1 MMTNKY
7 FWIVLLGFGLSGLA
21 QQGNQESYRFSLQ
34 EAINFAV
41 DSSYSAINAR
51 KDVLAA
57 MKQKWETTADGL
69 PQISANVDYQYS
81 PIIQITPVPGGE
93 LFGGEPGE
101 FVPVQFTPRQNMNA
115 TAQLNQLIF
124 DGSYIVAL
132 RAAKTFL
139 EYSANFEEKTK
150 LEVRRSVI
158 DAYGNVLL
166 LEESIAI
173 LEKNL
178 ASAEANLNETQRT
191 FENGLAEEED
201 VEQLEITYIQL
212 ENELRNAKRNH
223 QITKETLNF
232 VLGIP
237 ITIPVELTD
246 ELSNLADKEMMA
258 EELLEEDLQLESNID
273 FKIADNLVQQRE
285 LEWQLERSKALPSLS
300 AFANYGYLSFSENF
314 NFFSSNADWFDFSI
328 VGLNLNIPI
337 FSSLQRDARTKRAQ
351 IALEQAEVELDE
363 SIQQLRLETNR
374 AKSDFAYATETY
386 ITSQRNLD
394 LAERIEEKNDAKFK
408 EGVASSFELRQAQQ
422 QLYSAQNEYLQAMLE
437 VISSKAQL
445 ETILNK
451 PLKE

>member
-1 MMTNKY
+1 MMTHKY
-7 FWIVLLGFGLSGLA
+7 LWILILCLSLSGFA
-21 QQGNQESYRFSLQ
+21 QQNNQEAYRFSLE
-34 EAINFAV
+34 EAIEFAV
-41 DSSYSAINAR
+41 DSSYNAINAR
-51 KDVLAA
+51 KDVLMA

-69 PQISANVDYQYS
+69 PQISANVDYQYN
-81 PIIQITPVPGGE
+81 PIIQITPLPGE
-93 LFGGEPGE
+93 LAGGEPGE

-115 TAQLNQLIF
+115 TAQVNQLIF

-150 LEVRRSVI
+150 LEVRKAVV

-166 LEESIAI
+166 MEESIEI
-173 LEKNL
+173 LQKNL
-178 ASAEANLNETQRT
+178 TSAEANLNETQKT

-201 VEQLEITYIQL
+201 VEQLEITVLQL

-237 ITIPVELTD
+237 IEIPVQLTD
-246 ELSNLADKEMMA
+246 ELSNLADVQMMA
-258 EELLEEDLQLESNID
+258 EDLLEEELEVNANID

-285 LEWQLERSKALPSLS
+285 LEWQLERSKALPTLS
-300 AFANYGYLSFSENF
+300 AFATYGYLSFSEDF
-314 NFFSSNADWFDFSI
+314 NFFSSNADWFDFSA
-328 VGLNLNIPI
+328 VGLSLNIPI
-337 FSSLQRDARTKRAQ
+337 FSSLQRNARTQKAQ
-351 IALEQAEVELDE
+351 IALEQAEVELEE

-374 AKSDFAYATETY
+374 AKSNFQFATESY
-386 ITSQRNLD
+386 INSQRNLD
-394 LAERIEEKNDAKFK
+394 LAERIEQKNEAKFK
-408 EGVASSFELRQAQQ
+408 EGVSSSFELRQAQQ

>member
-1 MMTNKY
+1 MTHKY
-7 FWIVLLGFGLSGLA
+7 LWILMLCLGLSSFA
-21 QQGNQESYRFSLQ
+21 QQNNQEAYQFSLE
-34 EAINFAV
+34 EAIEFAV
-41 DSSYSAINAR
+41 DSSYNAINAR
-51 KDVLAA
+51 KDVLMA

-69 PQISANVDYQYS
+69 PQISANVDYQYN
-81 PIIQITPVPGGE
+81 PIIQITPLPGE
-93 LFGGEPGE
+93 LAGGEPGE

-115 TAQLNQLIF
+115 TAQVNQLIF

-150 LEVRRSVI
+150 LEVRKAVV

-166 LEESIAI
+166 MEESIEI
-173 LEKNL
+173 LQKNL
-178 ASAEANLNETQRT
+178 TSAEANLNETQNT

-201 VEQLEITYIQL
+201 VEQLEITVLQL

-237 ITIPVELTD
+237 IEIPVQLTD
-246 ELSNLADKEMMA
+246 ELSNLADVQMMA
-258 EELLEEDLQLESNID
+258 EDLLEEELEVNANID

-285 LEWQLERSKALPSLS
+285 LEWQLERSKALPTLS
-300 AFANYGYLSFSENF
+300 AFATYGYLSFSEDF
-314 NFFSSNADWFDFSI
+314 NFFSSNADWFDFSA
-328 VGLNLNIPI
+328 VGLSLNIPI
-337 FSSLQRDARTKRAQ
+337 FSSLQRNARTQKAQ
-351 IALEQAEVELDE
+351 IALEQAEVELEE

-374 AKSDFAYATETY
+374 AKSNFQFATESY
-386 ITSQRNLD
+386 INSQRNLD
-394 LAERIEEKNDAKFK
+394 LAERIEQKNEAKFK
-408 EGVASSFELRQAQQ
+408 EGVSSSFELRQAQQ
-422 QLYSAQNEYLQAMLE
+422 QLYGAQNEYLQAMLE
-437 VISSKAQL
+437 VISSKAEL